1 MKGGSPLTI
10 SYKKLWK
17 LLIDKNLKK
26 KDLCELAGISST
38 SIAKL
43 GRDETVNTIIL
54 IKICEAL
61 HCGCLDDICE
71 LVENDKGEILTDE

>member
-1 MKGGSPLTI
+1 MI
-10 SYKKLWK
+10 R
-17 LLIDKNLKK
+17 LLKKNLKK

-61 HCGCLDDICE
+61 QCGCLDDICE